1 MARAY
6 VGTSGF
12 SYDEWRPSF
21 YPEDVKKEGMLS
33 FFASKLTSV
42 EINATFYRMPNAKT
56 VDGWKDAVPD
66 GFRFAV
72 KASQKITHQERLRVP
87 SESLSYMTS
96 IVKRLEDR
104 LGVVLFQL
112 PPNFKADLERL
123 ERFLTEVPKDV
134 PSAFEFRNDSWF
146 NEDCYGLLRRN
157 GVGLCI
163 NDSDE
168 SRTAEVV
175 TSRLVYLRL
184 RKSAYTPED
193 LEAWRGK
200 VRGWVG
206 EGLDVFS
213 YVKHEEN
220 PDAPRIAME
229 FQQGIV

>member
-12 SYDEWRPSF
+12 SYDEWKPSF
-21 YPEDVKKEGMLS
+21 YPEDLKKEGMLS

-66 GFRFAV
+66 GFKFAV
-72 KASQKITHQERLRVP
+72 KASQRITHQERLRVP
-87 SESLSYMTS
+87 SESLPYMTS

-146 NEDCYGLLRRN
+146 VEDVYALLRKN

-184 RKSAYTPED
+184 RKSAYSPED
-193 LEAWRGK
+193 LEAWRAK

-213 YVKHEEN
+213 
-220 PDAPRIAME
+220 
-229 FQQGIV
+229 